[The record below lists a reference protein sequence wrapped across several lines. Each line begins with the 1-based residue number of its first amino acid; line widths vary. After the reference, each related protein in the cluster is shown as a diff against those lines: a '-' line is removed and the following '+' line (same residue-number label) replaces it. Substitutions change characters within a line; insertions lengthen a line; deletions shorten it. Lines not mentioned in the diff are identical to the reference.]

1 MSLIQSSSNE
11 IQTDV
16 SIEEDKIKIHESL
29 VLGKLNN
36 GMDYYILPCPSALQ
50 LEQRNNNSN
59 GSSPYGSPK
68 PSPNCSPKGSPK
80 TTRKSLPKALELR
93 LIIKVGSLMEEDDE
107 QGIIHFI
114 EHLGFKGTDS
124 YGSYELVKE
133 LEKLGIVYGADINA
147 STHLLE
153 TKFRLS
159 LIVDESFEQLRLGL
173 KIMNEWA
180 FHIRISEQDVEEE
193 KSVILSEYR
202 AKQGLSQ
209 RLLNTYWDSIFND
222 KLNSVDKEGS
232 NLLSRRMPIGIPE
245 VFMDVSHQKIRDVY
259 KKWFKPENMAVLIVG
274 DFSERIDEAEALL
287 KEIMNCGC
295 NINNDDINNNEES
308 NHNKDLSSYITLPSH
323 HSKDII
329 LSLCDDEL
337 TSSQLSFE
345 FFYPRPTS
353 NTLSFVKEEVLL
365 RLTCSIVDRRLAGIA
380 KGYGSSGNN
389 NRHSFTSAGISN
401 RELVKGL
408 SVIGITAIIETPSN
422 NPDKSTKSKSN
433 NNRER
438 SSSLLTNPPLHR
450 GIYNCM
456 QTILLEMRRLSELGI
471 FEDELV
477 RAKESWFHVF
487 TEQKRLGLGGSK
499 QSAATIAS
507 DLEGYILS
515 NNDSVFTS
523 QYIEG
528 TLLLDCLNDITLTEI
543 DQFIKKSLDM
553 HKDESDS
560 EYYLKGGFRMVSAS
574 FPKNKNTNEQDIDIS
589 QMLIDAREYCTSVS
603 PLEQW
608 GNTSKLT
615 PDDVI
620 STAKYALSLQKSN
633 LEKNSQNDPNNF
645 LSPIPVLEEC
655 RIDRLKDNRL
665 RCQRSNCGCNMTSF
679 LPPSM
684 LELPEVKNNREENS
698 SIPPPLLLPPSEL
711 STKKFT
717 ALTGPIISHLPT
729 IDAYEVLLGN
739 GIKVCL
745 RWMDGES
752 TNSGDSNSD
761 GASDKPV
768 GGKISFQAFALGG
781 STELNEVEDAV
792 FSMLDDVAN
801 VSDIEVHHSSSYKP
815 NQHDILET
823 LPAIDIQELQSRYK
837 TRVNIQRHTYH
848 RGIGGSCPSEHLELL
863 LSLITLKF
871 SSQSFDLESFNRM
884 KNLKLAGLEYRDN
897 SPEFIFMDRARI
909 NACGDV
915 PISRPLSDEVI
926 QNMNIDTAK
935 DLYNRAFMNDPTE
948 FFFVFI
954 GDLPPKEEF
963 IPLLQEYLGRMEP
976 SHIPASLSINRDKE
990 MDTEQSQSSDV
1001 ISSSSVSSSSSSS
1014 SSSSCNRKWVNKPT
1028 FRSSI
1033 QTNGE
1038 ISSLSNV
1045 RKYVTPY
1052 PAVFPTTIVH
1062 EKVFKR
1068 VADKAS
1074 TLIIFRA
1081 DLPFHSDR
1089 DEVIE
1094 WLLLDI
1100 ACRMLQSKLL
1110 DVLRIQLGKV
1120 YNVAV
1125 EASKNS
1131 LDTFALISCVF
1142 HCDPTDLEQVHAVVK
1157 NVIESYQNNS
1167 NNNDIQNIANDN
1179 EEVISLDSLLGGIKE
1194 ALINSHVKTLNNPSY
1209 WLFWILDS
1217 YKAYV
1222 ILGLGLS
1229 NPDIKHKSNSTSS
1242 ISVSA
1247 VGSHSSQW
1255 VDTAVSL
1262 RSLDKE
1268 SLIQD
1273 LCASTSSS
1281 NSGHKLRSLITKH
1294 FNLNS
1299 YVRMDLLP
1307 ISNPNISIPSINDNN
1322 GDLSSINI
1330 DDKEG
1335 GDLKA
1340 NSSEPVF
1347 VHS

>member
-1 MSLIQSSSNE
+1 MSITSN
-11 IQTDV
+11 DS
-16 SIEEDKIKIHESL
+16 SIEEDKINIHESL
-29 VLGKLNN
+29 LVGKLNN

-68 PSPNCSPKGSPK
+68 ISPNCSPKGSPK
-80 TTRKSLPKALELR
+80 SARKSLPKSLELR

-114 EHLGFKGTDS
+114 EHLGFKGTDK

-180 FHIRISEQDVEEE
+180 FHIRITEQDVEEE
-193 KSVILSEYR
+193 KAVILSEYR

-209 RLLNTYWDSIFND
+209 RLLNSYWDSIFND
-222 KLNSVDKEGS
+222 KLKSLNKDDS

-245 VFMDVSHQKIRDVY
+245 VFMDVSHEKIRKVY
-259 KKWFKPENMAVLIVG
+259 KKWFKPDNMAVLIVG
-274 DFSERIDEAEALL
+274 DFSERIDEAEALVN
-287 KEIMNCGC
+287 EIMNGS
-295 NINNDDINNNEES
+295 NNSNNEES
-308 NHNKDLSSYITLPSH
+308 IHNQDLTSYIKLPTH

-329 LSLCDDEL
+329 LSLCDEEL

-353 NTLSFVKEEVLL
+353 NTLSFIKEEVFL

-380 KGYGSSGNN
+380 KGYGRFNNVSDSSNDSK
-389 NRHSFTSAGISN
+389 NRHPFTSAGISN
-401 RELVKGL
+401 RELVRGL
-408 SVIGITAIIETPSN
+408 SVIGITAIIETPCIDTTVKCDTN
-422 NPDKSTKSKSN
+422 ND
-433 NNRER
+433 REI
-438 SSSLLTNPPLHR
+438 SSSLASHPPLHR

-499 QSAATIAS
+499 QSAAAIAS

-515 NNDSVFTS
+515 DNNSVFTS
-523 QYIEG
+523 QHIEG
-528 TLLLDCLNDITLTEI
+528 SLLLECLNDITLSEI
-543 DQFIKKSLDM
+543 NQFIKKSLDM
-553 HKDESDS
+553 HKDECDS
-560 EYYLKGGFRMVSAS
+560 GYYLKGGFRMASAT
-574 FPKNKNTNEQDIDIS
+574 FPKRNKNNNEQDVDIS
-589 QMLIDAREYCTSVS
+589 KMLVDAREYCRSVC

-633 LEKNSQNDPNNF
+633 LENNF
-645 LSPIPVLEEC
+645 NNSLSTLPILEEC
-655 RIDRLKDNRL
+655 RIDSLKGNRL
-665 RCQRSNCGCNMTSF
+665 RCQRSNCGCNMTSC

-684 LELPEVKNNREENS
+684 LELSDVKKNRQEQNS

-711 STKKFT
+711 SAKVFN
-717 ALTGPIISHLPT
+717 ALPGPIISHLPT
-729 IDAYEVLLGN
+729 IDAYEVFLGN

-752 TNSGDSNSD
+752 TNSGDSNSV
-761 GASDKPV
+761 AVSDKPV

-801 VSDIEVHHSSSYKP
+801 ASDIEVRLSSSYKP
-815 NQHDILET
+815 NQRGILET

-884 KNLKLAGLEYRDN
+884 KKLKLSGLEYRDN

-926 QNMNIDTAK
+926 QNMNIATAK

-948 FFFVFI
+948 FCFVFI

-963 IPLLQEYLGRMEP
+963 IPLLQEYLGRMESSQVSVP
-976 SHIPASLSINRDKE
+976 LSINKDKE
-990 MDTEQSQSSDV
+990 IEIDTKSNQASDV
-1001 ISSSSVSSSSSSS
+1001 ISSSVSSSSSSYMR
-1014 SSSSCNRKWVNKPT
+1014 RKWVNEPIC
-1028 FRSSI
+1028 SDSI
-1033 QTNGE
+1033 QSNGG
-1038 ISSLSNV
+1038 ISSLSNC
-1045 RKYVTPY
+1045 RKYLTPY

-1081 DLPFHSDR
+1081 DLPYHNDR
-1089 DEVIE
+1089 EEVIE

-1100 ACRMLQSKLL
+1100 ACRILQSKLL

-1131 LDTFALISCVF
+1131 LDTFSMISCVF
-1142 HCDPTDLEQVHAVVK
+1142 HCDPSDLEQVHTVVK

-1167 NNNDIQNIANDN
+1167 NNNDIQNISSGNDAFIN
-1179 EEVISLDSLLGGIKE
+1179 LDSLLSGIKE
-1194 ALINSHVKTLNNPSY
+1194 ALITAHLKTLNNPSY

-1217 YKAYV
+1217 YKSYMIA
-1222 ILGLGLS
+1222 GLNKS
-1229 NPDIKHKSNSTSS
+1229 NPDFKHKSTNKRS
-1242 ISVSA
+1242 ISVSTI
-1247 VGSHSSQW
+1247 GSHSSQW
-1255 VDTAVSL
+1255 VDKAVSL
-1262 RSLDKE
+1262 RSLEKE

-1273 LCASTSSS
+1273 LCNTTSSS
-1281 NSGHKLRSLITKH
+1281 NSCHKLRELITKH
-1294 FNLNS
+1294 FNLNA

-1307 ISNPNISIPSINDNN
+1307 ISIPNIAIASLNHNDE
-1322 GDLSSINI
+1322 DLSSSNKENI
-1330 DDKEG
+1330 DRMRALSIDVREG
-1335 GDLKA
+1335 EDTEVNL
-1340 NSSEPVF
+1340 SPVC